1 SISSANDLAS
11 LFPKWVNIFRGQM
24 FAVVV
29 GVWAFAPWKVLA
41 SASSFISFMYSI
53 VLAPLAAI
61 LCSDFFLVK
70 KSKYNVVELYNFGG
84 PTYRYFHGFNLAA
97 LAALLVS
104 IPPNLP
110 GMIHAL
116 NSDIEIGNAKYIYCM
131 ADIFA
136 ILVAGSVHVGV
147 SRLFPDRASLIAE
160 AVLAEDVLEG
170 RVPGYEHLARREFQ
184 PQGSITPSE
193 EKLDGE
199 ITVGQV

>member
-1 SISSANDLAS
+1 
-11 LFPKWVNIFRGQM
+11 M
-24 FAVVV
+24 
-29 GVWAFAPWKVLA
+29 
-41 SASSFISFMYSI
+41 
-53 VLAPLAAI
+53 LAPLAAI

-116 NSDIEIGNAKYIYCM
+116 NSDIEIGNAKYICTSLLAASRHRFVCADSSHVSPDCM

-147 SRLFPDRASLIAE
+147 SRVRPLSLFTRSCRAP
-160 AVLAEDVLEG
+160 V
-170 RVPGYEHLARREFQ
+170 
-184 PQGSITPSE
+184 
-193 EKLDGE
+193 
-199 ITVGQV
+199 